1 MQGNIDQLRRG
12 GATVKKTRVL
22 SAVLIVL
29 SALLLCAVVV
39 LFRPFSIGGLTSNPD
54 PTGDYAEALE
64 RIEAL
69 RAQEASLPLNPLCQL
84 KFMTQGQQTEQ
95 AIAFVHGY
103 TNCPQQFRELG
114 QQFYDLGYNVLIVPA
129 PYHGLVDRMT
139 TDQARL
145 TAEELAAYA
154 DDVLDI
160 AQGLGEHVTLGGI
173 SMGGI
178 TTAWAAQHRSDLDLA
193 VLISPAFGFQMIPR
207 SITAPAVNAFLIL
220 PNFYM
225 WADSE
230 LKEENGPDHTYP
242 RRSTRALAQTL
253 RLGMAVQNQSAEA
266 APAAQSM
273 LVVTNANDPSVDNGL
288 TAEMVELWGE
298 WGIDVTTYEF
308 AADLQLKH
316 DLISPWQQTQAVV
329 YPVLVDLV
337 RGAAE
342 RAGE

>member
-1 MQGNIDQLRRG
+1 M
-12 GATVKKTRVL
+12 KKKRVL
-22 SAVLIVL
+22 LGAVIVL
-29 SALLLCAVVV
+29 VVIVLCAVVV
-39 LFRPFSIGGLTSNPD
+39 LFRPMNVRGLTSNPD
-54 PTGDYAEALE
+54 PTGDYAEAVE

-69 RAQEASLPLNPLCQL
+69 RAEEATRDLNPLCRL
-84 KFMTQGQQTEQ
+84 KFMTHGQKVEK
-95 AIAFVHGY
+95 AIVLVHGY
-103 TNCPQQFRELG
+103 TNCPQQFNELG

-129 PYHGLVDRMT
+129 PHHGLADRMT
-139 TDQARL
+139 KDQARL

-154 DDVLDI
+154 DAAVDV
-160 AQGLGEHVTLGGI
+160 AQGLGEHVTLAGI

-207 SITAPAVNAFLIL
+207 SATAPAVKAFLVL

-230 LKEENGPDHTYP
+230 LKEASGTDFTYP

-253 RLGMAVQNQSAEA
+253 RLGMEVQAGSAEA
-266 APAAQSM
+266 APVARSM
-273 LVVTNANDPSVDNGL
+273 LVITNANDPSVDNGL
-288 TAEMVELWGE
+288 TAEMVAAWREGGVAVE
-298 WGIDVTTYEF
+298 TYEF
-308 AADLQLKH
+308 PANLELEH
-316 DLISPWQQTQAVV
+316 DLISPWQETQPVV
-329 YPVLVDLV
+329 YPVLVDLI